1 MVFDLLLLC
10 LDDEQAG
17 AEQASGSDDDDNSG
31 GDDNVSYI
39 STLLHCMSVLLCIEL
54 LYSLYLSLSICSVL
68 DGHAFITGR
77 GRYVAIK

>member
-17 AEQASGSDDDDNSG
+17 AEQGSGSDDDDNSG
-31 GDDNVSYI
+31 DDNVSFI

-68 DGHAFITGR
+68 DGHAFMTGA
-77 GRYVAIK
+77 VAM